1 MRYCESTDKEEQCR
15 FCEKE
20 SVTVSMGNLLTF
32 PFVSEAVDKG
42 RVALHGWCAWI
53 AGDDALLACQGGRCA
68 VRSRVGGVLRTGITT

>member
-1 MRYCESTDKEEQCR
+1 MRYCESKDEAEQCR

-42 RVALHGWCAWI
+42 RVALHGWCVR
-53 AGDDALLACQGGRCA
+53 AGGG
-68 VRSRVGGVLRTGITT
+68 